1 MASLTLNVKVGRDL
15 LSMGDLDL
23 ENYPAYEVVAGGP
36 GSISWRRQTVD
47 SPYVHGSLL
56 VSAVKDLEYA
66 PLTIRVRGSNDDEV
80 DDRLAVLIQAFSQ
93 FAYYLYWDIGSGV
106 TQKKWGC
113 QPADWDYVSTEG
125 QGSFDKHRLMAKMYE
140 VTFNI
145 PRHPQP
151 ITGSV

>member
-1 MASLTLNVKVGRDL
+1 MPDLTLNVKVGRDL
-15 LSMGDLDL
+15 LSLTDLDI
-23 ENYPAYEVVAGGP
+23 EDWPAYEVVSGGP
-36 GSISWRRQTVD
+36 GDISWRRATVD

-66 PLTIRVRGSNDDEV
+66 PLSIRVRGSSDDQV
-80 DDRLAVLIQAFSQ
+80 DDRLAVLLAAFSQ
-93 FAYYLYWDIGSGV
+93 FAYYLYWDLGSGV
-106 TQKKWGC
+106 AQKKWAC
-113 QPADWDYVSTEG
+113 QPADWSYDSSQG
-125 QGSFDKHRLMAKMYE
+125 QGTFDKHRLIAKMYE